1 MEERDETAV
10 EEEHQTND
18 DGDGSVNDMPST
30 SARGRKSYTIAM
42 KLRVLSKYDELGSNK
57 SKTAKEC
64 GICCTLLLLS
74 SVFFCITSS
83 VPGCFPGVTFAEL

>member
-18 DGDGSVNDMPST
+18 DGDGSVNGVPST

-42 KLRVLSKYDELGSNK
+42 KLQVQTIEKRRSTTWQEV
-57 SKTAKEC
+57 
-64 GICCTLLLLS
+64 
-74 SVFFCITSS
+74 
-83 VPGCFPGVTFAEL
+83 

>member
-18 DGDGSVNDMPST
+18 DGDGSDNDVPST

-42 KLRVLSKYDELGSNK
+42 KLRILSN
-57 SKTAKEC
+57 
-64 GICCTLLLLS
+64 
-74 SVFFCITSS
+74 
-83 VPGCFPGVTFAEL
+83 

>member
-18 DGDGSVNDMPST
+18 DGDGSVNDVPST

-42 KLRVLSKYDELGSNK
+42 KLHILFN
-57 SKTAKEC
+57 
-64 GICCTLLLLS
+64 
-74 SVFFCITSS
+74 
-83 VPGCFPGVTFAEL
+83 